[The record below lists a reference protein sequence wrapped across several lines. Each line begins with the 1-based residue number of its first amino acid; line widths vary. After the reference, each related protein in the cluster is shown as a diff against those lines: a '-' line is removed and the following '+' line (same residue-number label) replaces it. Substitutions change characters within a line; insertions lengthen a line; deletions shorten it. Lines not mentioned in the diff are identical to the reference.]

1 MDCLKLTSLY
11 RILFPQVHRVLI
23 PEEQIR
29 RRQRRSLAFFFDPDV
44 DAVITCMDGSN
55 KYPPVTSGEWV
66 KMKQNLAHK

>member
-1 MDCLKLTSLY
+1 M
-11 RILFPQVHRVLI
+11 LI
-23 PEEQIR
+23 PEEQIKR
-29 RRQRRSLAFFFDPDV
+29 RHRRSIAFFFNPDV